1 MRRRLDPPRLADFE
15 GPARALLVTQD
26 HELLDAV
33 LRLAAA
39 TGVSLDVA
47 HESVAARRCWARA
60 PLVVVAYDML
70 GPLAA
75 AGLPRRPAV
84 LIVGR
89 QRPDETVWQH
99 AVAIGAEQALLL
111 PDAESVLLDRLA
123 ESAEPRT
130 AARAVGVIGGQGG
143 AGASVLAAT
152 LACGAARRGLAPL
165 LVDADPLGG
174 GLDLVVGAEAE
185 PGLRWPDLTA
195 VRGRLQGTRLRESL
209 PELDGLWVL
218 SHVRGDSATRPSVD
232 SVRAVVDGGRRGFD
246 LVVVDLP
253 RHFDESSTAAL
264 CSCDV
269 VLIVVRDQLRAVAAA
284 AVVAEAVGRCAADVR
299 VVVRTQGRSG
309 LGVNA
314 VASGLGLPCAGEM
327 PHLPSLVRDLDAGV
341 PPGRASHNRLG
352 RLRDKLL
359 DELAPASAA
368 A

>member
-1 MRRRLDPPRLADFE
+1 MRRRLDPPRPADPV
-15 GPARALLVTQD
+15 GPARALLVTED
-26 HELLDAV
+26 DDLLDAV

-39 TGVSLDVA
+39 AGVSLDVA
-47 HESVAARRCWARA
+47 HEAVAARRCWARA
-60 PLVVVAYDML
+60 PLVVVAHDML

-75 AGLPRRPAV
+75 AGLPRRSGV
-84 LIVGR
+84 LIVGGPE
-89 QRPDETVWQH
+89 PDDAVWQH
-99 AVAIGAEQALLL
+99 AVAIGAERALLL

-123 ESAEPRT
+123 EAAEPRT

-185 PGLRWPDLTA
+185 PGLRWPDLAA

-209 PELDGLWVL
+209 PALDGLWIL
-218 SHVRGDSATRPSVD
+218 SHVRGDAAARPSAD
-232 SVRAVVDGGRRGFD
+232 SVRAVIDGGRRGFG

-253 RHFDESSTAAL
+253 RHLDESSTAAL

-269 VLIVVRDQLRAVAAA
+269 VLVVVRAELRAVAAA
-284 AVVAEAVGRCAADVR
+284 AVVAEAVARGASDVR

-327 PHLPSLVRDLDAGV
+327 PHLPGLVRDLDAGV
-341 PPGRASHNRLG
+341 PPGRMSHSRLG
-352 RLRDKLL
+352 RLSDRLL
-359 DELAPASAA
+359 DELVPAPAAA
-368 A
+368 